1 MKPRIRKNPGL
12 ISFPEEKKFTRS
24 QSELISRQSR
34 EHISPAGELI
44 SARRADDKSHLPLQ
58 PSGVLSDDRLG
69 LRELVAL
76 AFFAHTSPR
85 PVFAPLGYAE
95 ACARYRELRE

>member
-44 SARRADDKSHLPLQ
+44 SARRADDKSQLRRKPQGNFPLNPQ
-58 PSGVLSDDRLG
+58 RP
-69 LRELVAL
+69 L
-76 AFFAHTSPR
+76 ASQKPPPLETKSSFARRNIVKT
-85 PVFAPLGYAE
+85 GC
-95 ACARYRELRE
+95 ACCEKTA